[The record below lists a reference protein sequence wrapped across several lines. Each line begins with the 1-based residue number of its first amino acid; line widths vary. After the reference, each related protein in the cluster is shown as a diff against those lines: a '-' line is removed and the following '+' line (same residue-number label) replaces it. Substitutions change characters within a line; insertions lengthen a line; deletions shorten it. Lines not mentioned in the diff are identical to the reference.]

1 MNTLTIDIRKAE
13 LKDAA
18 AIADVHQ
25 DAWRGAYSGI
35 IPHRALNR
43 MINRRGPDWWANAI
57 RRAATV
63 LVIEIGGKLAG
74 YATIGKN
81 RARELSQQGE
91 IYELYLRPGISGH
104 RTRQPA
110 VFGAAQQEARRFR
123 PAGTGGLGAGGEQR
137 RAVLLRRRRRP
148 RHRRRRR
155 GLRPEGAEESRLR
168 LGLNRKVRPF
178 ASAIRM
184 HPASWRSAVGL
195 AGSLHSGGCG
205 L

>member
-25 DAWRGAYSGI
+25 EAWRGAYSGI

-74 YATIGKN
+74 YATIGRN

-91 IYELYLRPGISGH
+91 IYELYLRPEYQGIGLGSRLFSAATKRLADSGL
-104 RTRQPA
+104 RGLVVWA
-110 VFGAAQQEARRFR
+110 LEENNGALSFYE
-123 PAGTGGLGAGGEQR
+123 GAGGR
-137 RAVLLRRRRRP
+137 DIA
-148 RHRRRRR
+148 
-155 GLRPEGAEESRLR
+155 EGVEVFDQKALK
-168 LGLNRKVRPF
+168 KVAF
-178 ASAIRM
+178 V
-184 HPASWRSAVGL
+184 WD
-195 AGSLHSGGCG
+195 
-205 L
+205 